1 MELNKYIAILA
12 IIGTTSLFS
21 AEVKQISMLV
31 NKINSTKDIKV
42 QDKLIDDLEKECAK
56 VEKEDRIT
64 AQAIIKEELITSK

>member
-1 MELNKYIAILA
+1 MNINKYIVILT
-12 IIGTTSLFS
+12 ILGTTSLFS

-31 NKINSTKDIKV
+31 NKINDTKDAKV

-64 AQAIIKEELITSK
+64 AQAIIKEKLITSK

>member
-1 MELNKYIAILA
+1 MNLNKYITILA
-12 IIGTTSLFS
+12 IIGTTNLFS